1 LFSVQSKL
9 PVGVAAFIVMN
20 AVSFGLRA
28 QDGADTPGTAKSPRP
43 RIATGA
49 PAKISQRTATI
60 HWQRVPLRDALAR
73 LHTLFDDTV
82 FVDRRIDPSMRV
94 SLDIEAGSAEEVVA
108 GIAAGRELGV
118 ARLGALVYLGPNG
131 AADQLRAISAARSQE
146 VGRLPAELRASLTQK
161 QPTDWPRLGE
171 PRGLVTSIV
180 EQRGWRLKS
189 ADVIPHD
196 LWSAGE
202 LPGLTLA
209 EQLTVL
215 LIGFDLTFELRPN
228 DHSIE
233 IVPLKGFI
241 KTSSLNEASKRGAS
255 PVNSARAKKDG
266 KHVYTL
272 RVQEQPVGTVLQELS
287 KRLHWAIQIDE
298 ESIRA
303 AGKSLEKR
311 VSFSVENADQE
322 HLFQELLRPA
332 GLDFRLEGERVRVF
346 AGRYDEK

>member
-1 LFSVQSKL
+1 VESKL
-9 PVGVAAFIVMN
+9 PVGIAAFIVMN
-20 AVSFGLRA
+20 AVCIGLRA
-28 QDGADTPGTAKSPRP
+28 QDGDDTRGKAKSPRP
-43 RIATGA
+43 RIETGA

-73 LHTLFDDTV
+73 LHTLFDDAV

-118 ARLGALVYLGPNG
+118 ARLGTLVYLGPSG

-146 VGRLPAELRASLTQK
+146 VGRLPSDLRASLTQK

-171 PRGLVTSIV
+171 PRGLITSIV
-180 EQRGWRLKS
+180 EHRGWRLTN
-189 ADVIPHD
+189 ADAIPHD

-215 LIGFDLTFELRPN
+215 LVGFDLTFELRPN
-228 DHSIE
+228 ERSIE
-233 IVPLKGFI
+233 IVPLKGVI
-241 KTSSLNEASKRGAS
+241 KTPSVSEGSKQAAT
-255 PVNSARAKKDG
+255 PANSARAKKDG

-272 RVQEQPVGTVLQELS
+272 RVQEQPVGAVLQALS
-287 KRLHWAIQIDE
+287 KQLHWAIQIDE

-303 AGKSLEKR
+303 AGESLEKR

-322 HLFQELLRPA
+322 HLLEALLRPA
-332 GLDFRLEGERVRVF
+332 GLDYRLEGERVRII
-346 AGRYDEK
+346 AGRSDQK

>member
-1 LFSVQSKL
+1 VESKL

-20 AVSFGLRA
+20 AVCIGLRA
-28 QDGADTPGTAKSPRP
+28 QDGADARGKAKSLRP
-43 RIATGA
+43 RVATGA

-82 FVDRRIDPSMRV
+82 FVDRRIDPSIRV

-118 ARLGALVYLGPNG
+118 AQLGTLVYLGPSG
-131 AADQLRAISAARSQE
+131 AAEQLQAISNVRSQE
-146 VGRLPAELRASLTQK
+146 VGRLPSDLRASLTQK
-161 QPTDWPRLGE
+161 HPTDWPRLGE
-171 PRGLVTSIV
+171 PRGLVASIA
-180 EQRGWRLKS
+180 EQRGWRLTN

-228 DHSIE
+228 ERSIE
-233 IVPLKGFI
+233 IVPLKDVI
-241 KTSSLNEASKRGAS
+241 KTPSVNESKQAALPS
-255 PVNSARAKKDG
+255 NSARAKKDG

-272 RVQEQPVGTVLQELS
+272 RVQEKPVGVVLQVLS
-287 KRLHWAIQIDE
+287 KQLHWSIQIDE

-322 HLFQELLRPA
+322 HLLQELLRPA
-332 GLDFRLEGERVRVF
+332 GLDFRLEGERVRVM